1 MAKHITQGKL
11 GEQISVDYLL
21 KNAYTI
27 EARNYRYKRAEID
40 IVAKKGDLLIFIEVK
55 SLRRNTHGHPEQK
68 ITQNKIRLISRA
80 ACAYQYQHKWRQ
92 EIRFDSISVNF
103 YPQAFKIEHFEDA
116 FS

>member
-11 GEQISVDYLL
+11 GEQVSVDYLL
-21 KNAYTI
+21 KKAYTI

-40 IVAKKGDLLIFIEVK
+40 IVAKKGNLLVFIEVK
-55 SLRRNTHGHPEQK
+55 SLRSNTHGHPEQK
-68 ITQNKIRLISRA
+68 ITKNKIQLISRA

>member
-1 MAKHITQGKL
+1 MAKHITLGKL
-11 GEQISVDYLL
+11 GEQVSVDYLL

-40 IVAKKGDLLIFIEVK
+40 IIARKGDLLIFIEVK
-55 SLRRNTHGHPEQK
+55 SLSRLSHGHPEEK
-68 ITQNKIRLISRA
+68 ITQNKIRLLNRA
-80 ACAYQYQHKWRQ
+80 ARAYQYQHKWHQ
-92 EIRFDSISVNF
+92 EVRFDSISVNF